1 VTQRGESCIRSER
14 RAGRLALT
22 TGIRWAAFWARWRA
36 RAPQPPRPWE
46 ACRCRWRAALLAK
59 RALVP
64 PQLRAATSAGTCIA
78 VCCTACLSCADR
90 LLRSAL
96 VCSACLQLH
105 LECSH
110 GRISKH
116 RKFGGGQSRENI
128 VRNTSRFTYFV
139 LFLITVIAS
148 WIFRDQS
155 TPELCAATNQIVCK
169 NLRCPDDEQSAVC
182 MSRAFVLRMAFATA
196 IFHICLALCT
206 WGVNDYSNPR
216 HYVHTG
222 LWPIKIVLW
231 LVLHLV
237 VFFVPSAFFLSFGWV
252 AFAFGVIFELV
263 QIVIFIE
270 IAFGLNKEWI
280 EEDGSSE
287 RLGQGHMKILA
298 LSFLC
303 IIAAIGQTV
312 LSFMFFGTNN
322 RTGETDGCELY
333 QFFSSFTLIA
343 YVFLTI
349 FSFRATE
356 WMHDTGLLPSAMVA
370 AFMSFKTLSAL
381 YSQVTCNKI
390 AQETAASTT
399 VYTPPQ
405 VISGISVSIAVF
417 IAGWASLTVGRE
429 MREDGAFWGPSAT
442 SNGAGRDAPL
452 VDMAAVSPNQMHIDV
467 EGDGAQAKEPALSGE
482 LGRKPTA
489 STRL

>member
-1 VTQRGESCIRSER
+1 MGGILGTL
-14 RAGRLALT
+14 AGAGAT
-22 TGIRWAAFWARWRA
+22 
-36 RAPQPPRPWE
+36 
-46 ACRCRWRAALLAK
+46 
-59 RALVP
+59 
-64 PQLRAATSAGTCIA
+64 AATSVGGMSMSMASCIA
-78 VCCTACLSCADR
+78 CQACTCASSAACSYLC
-90 LLRSAL
+90 
-96 VCSACLQLH
+96 
-105 LECSH
+105 
-110 GRISKH
+110 G
-116 RKFGGGQSRENI
+116 KFGGGQSRENI

-139 LFLITVIAS
+139 LFLMTVIAS

-287 RLGQGHMKILA
+287 RLGPGHMKILA

-482 LGRKPTA
+482 LGYDAGGFHAAVACSMCYIAMQMTNWNQEFSTTDMDKGKA
-489 STRL
+489 SMWVKIVACWVLALAYAWSMIAPKVLTNREF